1 MYFIITINTY
11 VFTTHIIQP
20 FTFLFVYF
28 SPVSTES
35 CFLQYRQWCLKLGH
49 KMELFECEVVKQDYV
64 ETCAPFIVDS
74 NLYWDLVYVFNKS
87 MVTWMLILYELDWL
101 YWNMWIVPCVYEE
114 IISTL
119 YGIFCFC
126 CCLNKCN
133 MHLPSEHFH
142 THLSVFV
149 PLCTCGKDMC
159 RYVSTM
165 DINYMT
171 HCLIYCQHI
180 STLSGQWQMYLLY
193 VDRPIQYN
201 IFTIT

>member
-49 KMELFECEVVKQDYV
+49 KMELFEWEVVKQDYV

-126 CCLNKCN
+126 CLNVICICHQNTFIRICLCVYPYVHVGKTCVD
-133 MHLPSEHFH
+133 MLVPWILTTWH
-142 THLSVFV
+142 TAWYIVN
-149 PLCTCGKDMC
+149 T
-159 RYVSTM
+159 
-165 DINYMT
+165 
-171 HCLIYCQHI
+171 
-180 STLSGQWQMYLLY
+180 
-193 VDRPIQYN
+193 
-201 IFTIT
+201 